1 MSRSLK
7 EALENRRSYY
17 QITNSSP
24 IPDQQI
30 REILE
35 FGIRNVPSA
44 FNSQSTRVVLLLR
57 DSHKKLW
64 AKTKSILKV
73 IVPPD
78 AFVKTAAKI
87 DKSFASGYG
96 TVLFFEDLVI
106 VNQLQET
113 FPTYKEKF
121 PIWAQQ
127 TSAMH
132 QLVIWSMLE
141 EAGFG
146 VSLQHYN
153 PLIDEMV
160 QQEWQI
166 SSSWEL
172 VAQMPFGIPVSPPDS
187 KESKAVGDRVLVFE

>member
-44 FNSQSTRVVLLLR
+44 FNSQSTHVVLLLR

-64 AKTKSILKV
+64 AKTKSILKG

-78 AFVKTAAKI
+78 AFVKTAA
-87 DKSFASGYG
+87 
-96 TVLFFEDLVI
+96 
-106 VNQLQET
+106 
-113 FPTYKEKF
+113 
-121 PIWAQQ
+121 
-127 TSAMH
+127 
-132 QLVIWSMLE
+132 
-141 EAGFG
+141 
-146 VSLQHYN
+146 
-153 PLIDEMV
+153 
-160 QQEWQI
+160 
-166 SSSWEL
+166 
-172 VAQMPFGIPVSPPDS
+172 
-187 KESKAVGDRVLVFE
+187 

>member
-1 MSRSLK
+1 MGKDQKHFERNCSSRCIC
-7 EALENRRSYY
+7 ENCSKNR
-17 QITNSSP
+17 Q
-24 IPDQQI
+24 
-30 REILE
+30 E
-35 FGIRNVPSA
+35 FRFRIWN
-44 FNSQSTRVVLLLR
+44 
-57 DSHKKLW
+57 
-64 AKTKSILKV
+64 
-73 IVPPD
+73 
-78 AFVKTAAKI
+78 
-87 DKSFASGYG
+87 G
-96 TVLFFEDLVI
+96 TLFEDLVI

>member
-64 AKTKSILKV
+64 AKTKSILKG

-96 TVLFFEDLVI
+96 TVLFFA
-106 VNQLQET
+106 
-113 FPTYKEKF
+113 
-121 PIWAQQ
+121 IWAQQ

>member
-64 AKTKSILKV
+64 AKTKSILKG

-96 TVLFFEDLVI
+96 TVLFFEDL
-106 VNQLQET
+106 
-113 FPTYKEKF
+113 TYKEKF

>member
-64 AKTKSILKV
+64 AKTKSILKG

-96 TVLFFEDLVI
+96 TVLFFRGFGYCQPTTRDFSD
-106 VNQLQET
+106 LQENFHLGT
-113 FPTYKEKF
+113 TDFRHA
-121 PIWAQQ
+121 PIGHLEHVGR
-127 TSAMH
+127 SGF
-132 QLVIWSMLE
+132 WSFITAL
-141 EAGFG
+141 
-146 VSLQHYN
+146 
-153 PLIDEMV
+153 
-160 QQEWQI
+160 
-166 SSSWEL
+166 
-172 VAQMPFGIPVSPPDS
+172 
-187 KESKAVGDRVLVFE
+187 

>member
-1 MSRSLK
+1 MSKEFK

-64 AKTKSILKV
+64 AKTKSILKG

-113 FPTYKEKF
+113 FPTYKEISYLGTTDF
-121 PIWAQQ
+121 RHAPIGHLEHVGR
-127 TSAMH
+127 SGF
-132 QLVIWSMLE
+132 WSFITAL
-141 EAGFG
+141 
-146 VSLQHYN
+146 
-153 PLIDEMV
+153 
-160 QQEWQI
+160 
-166 SSSWEL
+166 
-172 VAQMPFGIPVSPPDS
+172 
-187 KESKAVGDRVLVFE
+187 

>member
-64 AKTKSILKV
+64 AKTKSILKG

-153 PLIDEMV
+153 GKSVPHGNWWLKC
-160 QQEWQI
+160 
-166 SSSWEL
+166 L
-172 VAQMPFGIPVSPPDS
+172 L
-187 KESKAVGDRVLVFE
+187 ESQ

>member
-64 AKTKSILKV
+64 AKTCLL
-73 IVPPD
+73 
-78 AFVKTAAKI
+78 
-87 DKSFASGYG
+87 Y
-96 TVLFFEDLVI
+96 
-106 VNQLQET
+106 
-113 FPTYKEKF
+113 
-121 PIWAQQ
+121 
-127 TSAMH
+127 TS
-132 QLVIWSMLE
+132 
-141 EAGFG
+141 
-146 VSLQHYN
+146 
-153 PLIDEMV
+153 P
-160 QQEWQI
+160 
-166 SSSWEL
+166 
-172 VAQMPFGIPVSPPDS
+172 SPR
-187 KESKAVGDRVLVFE
+187 DRG

>member
-64 AKTKSILKV
+64 AKTKSILKG

-113 FPTYKEKF
+113 FL
-121 PIWAQQ
+121 A
-127 TSAMH
+127 H
-132 QLVIWSMLE
+132 
-141 EAGFG
+141 
-146 VSLQHYN
+146 
-153 PLIDEMV
+153 
-160 QQEWQI
+160 
-166 SSSWEL
+166 
-172 VAQMPFGIPVSPPDS
+172 
-187 KESKAVGDRVLVFE
+187 

>member
-1 MSRSLK
+1 M
-7 EALENRRSYY
+7 
-17 QITNSSP
+17 
-24 IPDQQI
+24 
-30 REILE
+30 
-35 FGIRNVPSA
+35 
-44 FNSQSTRVVLLLR
+44 LL
-57 DSHKKLW
+57 
-64 AKTKSILKV
+64 V
-73 IVPPD
+73 
-78 AFVKTAAKI
+78 
-87 DKSFASGYG
+87 
-96 TVLFFEDLVI
+96 FFI
-106 VNQLQET
+106 YVNQLQET

>member
-7 EALENRRSYY
+7 EALENRRIYY
-17 QITNSSP
+17 QITKSSP

-64 AKTKSILKV
+64 AKTKSILKG

-96 TVLFFEDLVI
+96 TVLFLRIWLLSTNYKRLFR
-106 VNQLQET
+106 
-113 FPTYKEKF
+113 PTRKNF
-121 PIWAQQ
+121 LFGHNRLPPC
-127 TSAMH
+127 TN
-132 QLVIWSMLE
+132 WS
-141 EAGFG
+141 FG
-146 VSLQHYN
+146 AC
-153 PLIDEMV
+153 
-160 QQEWQI
+160 W
-166 SSSWEL
+166 
-172 VAQMPFGIPVSPPDS
+172 
-187 KESKAVGDRVLVFE
+187 KKRVLEFHYSIIIP

>member
-64 AKTKSILKV
+64 AKTKSILKG

-87 DKSFASGYG
+87 DKRLFRPTRKNFLFGHNRLPPCTNWSFGACW
-96 TVLFFEDLVI
+96 
-106 VNQLQET
+106 
-113 FPTYKEKF
+113 KK
-121 PIWAQQ
+121 
-127 TSAMH
+127 
-132 QLVIWSMLE
+132 
-141 EAGFG
+141 
-146 VSLQHYN
+146 
-153 PLIDEMV
+153 
-160 QQEWQI
+160 
-166 SSSWEL
+166 
-172 VAQMPFGIPVSPPDS
+172 
-187 KESKAVGDRVLVFE
+187 RVLEFHYSIIIP